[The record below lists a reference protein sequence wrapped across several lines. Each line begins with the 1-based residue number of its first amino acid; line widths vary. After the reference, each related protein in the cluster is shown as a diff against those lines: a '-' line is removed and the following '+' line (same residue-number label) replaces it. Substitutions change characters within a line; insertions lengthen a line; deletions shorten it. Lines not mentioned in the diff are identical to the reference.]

1 MDFNTVLNNSGI
13 PVLLAVICFYYS
25 WKLIKMH
32 DLASIRGK
40 DAPKVKKPE
49 EYAEKAGRLIL
60 IFGLA
65 VVVNAVL
72 VNFNTLIA
80 MIEILAAVVWM
91 FISWKRMY
99 DHYE

>member
-1 MDFNTVLNNSGI
+1 MNFNTILNNSGI

-40 DAPKVKKPE
+40 DAPKVKKPD
-49 EYAEKAGRLIL
+49 EYAETAGRLIL
-60 IFGLA
+60 IFGIA

-72 VNFNTLIA
+72 VNFDTVIA
-80 MIEILAAVVWM
+80 MVEIIAAIIWM
-91 FISWKRMY
+91 FVSWKRMY
-99 DHYE
+99 DRYE